1 MNQCNKDLFVVV
13 VVVDPVVVVVVAA
26 AALLPTGKE
35 NGYLSFLRFLYS
47 FLNSYFTTFLLF

>member
-13 VVVDPVVVVVVAA
+13 VVVDPVVVVVVVVVA

-35 NGYLSFLRFLYS
+35 NGNLSFLRFLYS
-47 FLNSYFTTFLLF
+47 FLNSYFTTFR